1 MFDRVPNTSLADANQ
16 NAGKEISR
24 KYIGN
29 KPKVESEKWLKLY
42 FQQNFIG
49 NEKIKLFTGF

>member
-1 MFDRVPNTSLADANQ
+1 MFDRVPNTSLVDANQ
-16 NAGKEISR
+16 NARKEISR

-42 FQQNFIG
+42 F
-49 NEKIKLFTGF
+49 